1 MCDYS
6 LGGLP
11 NRLAVDGEELRVHRF
26 RTGSMGL
33 ASTADLH
40 QFKPTETPLRQ
51 MSLWSR
57 IKSFFAEHPHRT
69 PNTCAVCVP
78 PGAQL
83 IVKNIPADLQHRWCV
98 GPEEEVRFMQCS
110 ADVNRYRDCVQFKNQ
125 RQVLLQEMREGMC
138 VQVVSLGGTE
148 SSDEH
153 DLAMSRKGDRI
164 GSYL

>member
-1 MCDYS
+1 
-6 LGGLP
+6 
-11 NRLAVDGEELRVHRF
+11 
-26 RTGSMGL
+26 MGL